1 MKKLSQWKLVQ
12 KGQRLLEYLRP
23 MNISIHSAYT
33 SFFLVL
39 SLFPTLMLLVG
50 ILTYTSLDLE
60 DLLGLLS
67 QLLPAPF
74 MPLAER
80 LLGGAYDAS
89 SAPLLSLSAVTAVWS
104 ASRGVLGLKEGFN
117 AIYNLRER
125 RNYFI
130 TRGIGMI
137 YTLLFVAVLV
147 LTLVFHVFG
156 TTIVDYLH
164 MTTDPLL
171 LFLMDVIDLRFVLL
185 LLLQT
190 ALFSTMYAV
199 LPNQRLNPLKCIPGA
214 LVASLG
220 WLTFSDLFALY
231 VEYFPN
237 YANIFGSV
245 YAMALAMLWL
255 YCCVNIVFY
264 GAVINRIA
272 AQRKKRKDE
281 PCLDL

>member
-1 MKKLSQWKLVQ
+1 MKKLLQWKPVVQ
-12 KGQRLLEYLRP
+12 FRKLLEFLRP

-39 SLFPTLMLLVG
+39 SLFPALMLFVG
-50 ILTYTSLDLE
+50 ILTYTSLEAE
-60 DLLGLLS
+60 DLLELLR

-74 MPLAER
+74 MPMVER
-80 LLGGAYDAS
+80 LLSGAYDAS
-89 SAPLLSLSAVTAVWS
+89 SAPLLSVSAVTAVWS

-117 AIYNLRER
+117 AIYNLREK
-125 RNYFI
+125 RNYLV

-137 YTLLFVAVLV
+137 YTVLFVGILV
-147 LTLVFHVFG
+147 LTLTLHVFG
-156 TTIVDYLH
+156 TTILDYLH

-185 LLLQT
+185 LILQT
-190 ALFSTMYAV
+190 ALFSTMYAA
-199 LPNQRLNPLKCIPGA
+199 LPSQRINPLRCIPGA
-214 LVASLG
+214 LFTSLG

-245 YAMALAMLWL
+245 YAVALAMLWL
-255 YCCVNIVFY
+255 YCCINIVFY
-264 GAVINRIA
+264 GAVINRVVE
-272 AQRKKRKDE
+272 QRRKRKD
-281 PCLDL
+281 